1 MEVDPLLQE
10 PVYPSR
16 KSQGYSSHGLI
27 FCIPGYGVTQYAQLE
42 NLSKSHRLQHLK
54 SCIPQQVLVS
64 LSFAQSCIERHLALL
79 AKVLHSP
86 ATSITILPKVW
97 LVFPLRELLHLYL
110 ICTVGRR
117 SSDRQLTRDC
127 GILDMLQSG
136 GSIVAD
142 KGFEIESD
150 LAKVVSL
157 NIPPFLRDK

>member
-1 MEVDPLLQE
+1 MWLNMAL
-10 PVYPSR
+10 
-16 KSQGYSSHGLI
+16 K
-27 FCIPGYGVTQYAQLE
+27 GVL
-42 NLSKSHRLQHLK
+42 HLQHLK
-54 SCIPQQVLVS
+54 SCIPQHES
-64 LSFAQSCIERHLALL
+64 LSFAQSCIERHLALPE

-97 LVFPLRELLHLYL
+97 LVSPLRELLHLYL